1 MAKKQYIQTVE
12 PVSRIAERIFGWLAW
27 IALLAITGL
36 ILFFSLVMV
45 NDPAFVDSTRQQVQD
60 VIAQQGTGELSPDQ
74 MTEQVLNVLNSS
86 WMIALYLAIPLILG
100 LFGLIMMRRRILAG
114 FLLLIAGIL
123 TAPLVFAVITG
134 LIPLFFVIAA
144 ILLFVRKDRVIP
156 HDDAR
161 TAGEERRHDE
171 GMDNDNRRNDYDRP
185 TREKDSIGQGTV
197 TGAGA
202 AGAAGG
208 AASRRRND
216 SDEGMDDV
224 KTYDRAQTDS
234 TYQNNDLEETRK
246 FRSIDDETER
256 DYRNRNEDRSDTG
269 LTTYDD
275 ERLQR
280 GDDRYV
286 GNDNISGESDRYVD
300 GNIDSR
306 ETTEPVTEE
315 EYARRGGPS
324 GFTDEVSGDDGKTL
338 NDTDDKRRRP
348 LKNNDYDYD
357 ASRERRNNLDRR
369 NNGK

>member
-1 MAKKQYIQTVE
+1 MAKKQYTQTVE

-45 NDPAFVDSTRQQVQD
+45 NDPAFIDSTRQQVQD
-60 VIAQQGTGELSPDQ
+60 VIAQQGSGEFSPDQ
-74 MTEQVLNVLNSS
+74 MTEQVLNALNSS

-156 HDDAR
+156 HDDTH
-161 TAGEERRHDE
+161 TAGEERRHD
-171 GMDNDNRRNDYDRP
+171 DYDNRMREEDRADRS
-185 TREKDSIGQGTV
+185 TAAS
-197 TGAGA
+197 

-208 AASRRRND
+208 AASRRQD
-216 SDEGMDDV
+216 DGDERTDDV
-224 KTYDRAQTDS
+224 KTYDRAQSDNS
-234 TYQNNDLEETRK
+234 YENNDLEETRK
-246 FRSIDDETER
+246 FRTIDDETER
-256 DYRNRNEDRSDTG
+256 DYRNRDEGRSDAG
-269 LTTYDD
+269 VTTYDD

-286 GNDNISGESDRYVD
+286 GNDNINGESDRYVD

-315 EYARRGGPS
+315 EYARRDGTS
-324 GFTDEVSGDDGKTL
+324 GFTDEVDGDDGKTL
-338 NDTDDKRRRP
+338 NDTEDKRRRP
-348 LKNNDYDYD
+348 SKNDNYDYD